1 MPPSIFSAGNAAVS
15 RLIAQRAPGTA
26 TAHRMLSQGSDG
38 ADVSD
43 LQTRLNA
50 AMPTAVP
57 LVIDGIF
64 GPLTKAAVVAYQ
76 GQHALVTDGIV
87 GPITWGVLDT
97 PVPPPPPTLPTLAIG
112 ATGLDVAQAQ
122 QKLNVAV
129 GPLLDIDGVYDG
141 AMAASVFAFQLLH
154 GITPTGTLDG
164 ATRVALNTAVPGGGT
179 DAAGIENAVDA
190 NGGAHPLGTQVP
202 GTTLHPVVGA
212 PPLMFTGPAVK
223 EAQQKLNI
231 WNLTQPTPA
240 PRLSESGTWDAAT
253 LALVTTFQSLHSLP
267 NGPINDATWAALDL
281 AAPEAT
287 SGFEQREWTEV
298 VGGHTYSMT
307 GTSASRYAWSLDSPG
322 VGNVMNVTATV
333 NFTGNPPS
341 PAWAGF
347 VGTAWNLF
355 AAQSGTTAE
364 KINIDF
370 NLAQGSGGDSHAVV
384 VHTGTNRANA
394 GNWYLGDTRAAQT
407 IPHEYGHLIGLSDEY
422 QLHPG
427 DYRTVTGHEPVVG
440 DAAGPT
446 GVTAAQMAQNIQTQ
460 MMTLSPANVVAVST
474 ALGLKMGAYAQQVLA
489 AYAALP
495 SVTLPALAPIAA
507 TATTPGD
514 PGRGPMAT
522 TGQLVEDLDVGLRD
536 DNVGSRYAV
545 IQELTYST
553 GSLMGDP
560 GRVTDHDHGEPQPRH
575 VQEFCDHIARIR
587 GGAWTVVKR

>member
-1 MPPSIFSAGNAAVS
+1 
-15 RLIAQRAPGTA
+15 
-26 TAHRMLSQGSDG
+26 
-38 ADVSD
+38 
-43 LQTRLNA
+43 
-50 AMPTAVP
+50 
-57 LVIDGIF
+57 
-64 GPLTKAAVVAYQ
+64 
-76 GQHALVTDGIV
+76 
-87 GPITWGVLDT
+87 
-97 PVPPPPPTLPTLAIG
+97 
-112 ATGLDVAQAQ
+112 
-122 QKLNVAV
+122 
-129 GPLLDIDGVYDG
+129 
-141 AMAASVFAFQLLH
+141 
-154 GITPTGTLDG
+154 
-164 ATRVALNTAVPGGGT
+164 
-179 DAAGIENAVDA
+179 
-190 NGGAHPLGTQVP
+190 
-202 GTTLHPVVGA
+202 
-212 PPLMFTGPAVK
+212 
-223 EAQQKLNI
+223 
-231 WNLTQPTPA
+231 
-240 PRLSESGTWDAAT
+240 
-253 LALVTTFQSLHSLP
+253 
-267 NGPINDATWAALDL
+267 
-281 AAPEAT
+281 
-287 SGFEQREWTEV
+287 
-298 VGGHTYSMT
+298 MT

-355 AAQSGTTAE
+355 AAQSGTTGE

-370 NLAQGSGGDSHAVV
+370 HLAQGSGGDSHAVV

-460 MMTLSPANVVAVST
+460 MMTLSPANVAAVST
-474 ALGLKMGAYAQQVLA
+474 GLGLKMGAYAQQVLS

>member
-1 MPPSIFSAGNAAVS
+1 VPPSIFSAGNAAVS
-15 RLIAQRAPGTA
+15 RLIAQRAPATA
-26 TAHRMLSQGSDG
+26 TAHRMLSQGSDD

-50 AMPTAVP
+50 AMPAAVP
-57 LVIDGIF
+57 LIIDGIF

-154 GITPTGTLDG
+154 GITATGTLDG

-240 PRLSESGTWDAAT
+240 PRLAESGTWDAAT
-253 LALVTTFQSLHSLP
+253 LALVNTFQSLHSLP

-347 VGTAWNLF
+347 VSTAWNLF
-355 AAQSGTTAE
+355 AAQSATTSE

-370 NLAQGSGGDSHAVV
+370 HLAQGSGGDSHAVV

-460 MMTLSPANVVAVST
+460 MMTLSPANVAAVST